1 MAMLGGEYRHQCDA
15 KYRLRI
21 PAKLKK
27 ELGENCVITKGNDG
41 CLFLL
46 PKVEMDNILNK
57 IENLSIF
64 NSQLQKPLRFL
75 FSSAVEIEEDNQ
87 GRFLLP
93 ANLREFAGITKDV
106 VFVGVGNRAELWSE
120 DRWNKYC
127 LDNETNF
134 DEIISELGKNGI

>member
-1 MAMLGGEYRHQCDA
+1 MLGGEYRHQCDA

-134 DEIISELGKNGI
+134 AEIISELGKNGI

>member
-1 MAMLGGEYRHQCDA
+1 
-15 KYRLRI
+15 
-21 PAKLKK
+21 
-27 ELGENCVITKGNDG
+27 
-41 CLFLL
+41 
-46 PKVEMDNILNK
+46 MDNILGK
-57 IENLSIF
+57 LENLSIF

-127 LDNETNF
+127 LDNEANF

>member
-75 FSSAVEIEEDNQ
+75 FSSAVEVEEDNQ